1 MQGKDDDGHTLSLY
15 RKSDMKLYAE
25 YNGSEISTGLTLSS
39 NCWHTV
45 GLSFDIIII
54 PPLNPFPP
62 NKGGQITIQPPN
74 EAHLTIFADDACYN
88 KTILTEVSALQNMKF
103 SIGRMFDE
111 LQTATSFGDIKES
124 YPLYGQ
130 IEMVAASSELC
141 TSATL
146 LQLEDDLNCMS
157 KTNEYD
163 DLGMLKNTYV
173 YDKNDLRVM
182 TLTRNYQTRTNDSMR
197 ISQRINMD
205 TFAFGDEP
213 YWVRQ
218 YQYDAMG
225 NVTKIYGE
233 TPDCHDYTYD
243 YRNFLV
249 NDNGTAYEYDGNGNI
264 TKKGTTTYT
273 YDTVIKD
280 RLVKVGNTPVTY
292 STANPL
298 NPATY
303 GNCSYNFKGRRLQSF
318 TKSGSTYNYIY
329 DEQGLRTRKIAP
341 DGSVTKYL
349 YNGTKL
355 AAEIAPNYRLDF
367 LYDENDMLYGFV
379 KDGSAKYFYARD
391 MLQNILGIIDT
402 NGSPVVI
409 YQYTAYGTSTVLHD
423 TAGLAN
429 INPFRFKGYYFD
441 SESGMYY
448 CHTRYYVPEWCRWL
462 NADHPSFLQPE
473 SLQGMNL
480 FAYCGNNPV
489 MCLDKYGY
497 MPQWLETT
505 LKIAGGIA
513 IIAGAIALSLATFG
527 VTSVIFAGAAIGAI
541 AGGIGAAVGTIST
554 GGSIHDF
561 ANNFLVSTAT
571 GALSGAVAASPI
583 GLQGQIAINIGI
595 GMLNYLGT
603 QGLSG
608 EEITLGGLLY
618 SGFIGGICGFIGG
631 NGWMKSFSA
640 TSFINLTGSR
650 AIMNAVSIAGVKSLL
665 KMTLPSMLLPV
676 FGGFYDKSQ
685 SVLNRNENFVGI

>member
-1 MQGKDDDGHTLSLY
+1 
-15 RKSDMKLYAE
+15 
-25 YNGSEISTGLTLSS
+25 
-39 NCWHTV
+39 
-45 GLSFDIIII
+45 
-54 PPLNPFPP
+54 
-62 NKGGQITIQPPN
+62 
-74 EAHLTIFADDACYN
+74 
-88 KTILTEVSALQNMKF
+88 
-103 SIGRMFDE
+103 
-111 LQTATSFGDIKES
+111 
-124 YPLYGQ
+124 
-130 IEMVAASSELC
+130 
-141 TSATL
+141 
-146 LQLEDDLNCMS
+146 
-157 KTNEYD
+157 
-163 DLGMLKNTYV
+163 
-173 YDKNDLRVM
+173 M
-182 TLTRNYQTRTNDSMR
+182 TLTRNYQARTNDSKH

-205 TFAFGDEP
+205 TFAFGDES

-264 TKKGTTTYT
+264 TKKGATTFT

-409 YQYTAYGTSTVLHD
+409 YQYTAYGTSTVLQD

-429 INPFRFKGYYFD
+429 INPFRYKGYYFD

-462 NADHPSFLQPE
+462 NADHPSFLQPD

-480 FAYCGNNPV
+480 FVYCGNDPV
-489 MCLDKYGY
+489 MYTDTQGTNEWSDFWNGIGGLIV
-497 MPQWLETT
+497 
-505 LKIAGGIA
+505 KILG
-513 IIAGAIALSLATFG
+513 GAIL
-527 VTSVIFAGAAIGAI
+527 IGAF
-541 AGGIGAAVGTIST
+541 AL
-554 GGSIHDF
+554 GSVF
-561 ANNFLVSTAT
+561 T
-571 GALSGAVAASPI
+571 
-583 GLQGQIAINIGI
+583 
-595 GMLNYLGT
+595 
-603 QGLSG
+603 
-608 EEITLGGLLY
+608 GGLL
-618 SGFIGGICGFIGG
+618 SVVLADAPIGAFGGAIRGGISGLILEGILLVGSLIGTIL
-631 NGWMKSFSA
+631 MICLFSIFEYA
-640 TSFINLTGSR
+640 LIDIVDSIIPYETSKLITIKRFTPRLKYNKVYSNKIALLTL
-650 AIMNAVSIAGVKSLL
+650 ILQVI
-665 KMTLPSMLLPV
+665 T
-676 FGGFYDKSQ
+676 
-685 SVLNRNENFVGI
+685 SVLCISSIIAAVLIALFLGDMPLIITASCVFVINTVFLGVIRIAEVKLNNRN

>member
-1 MQGKDDDGHTLSLY
+1 M
-15 RKSDMKLYAE
+15 
-25 YNGSEISTGLTLSS
+25 
-39 NCWHTV
+39 
-45 GLSFDIIII
+45 
-54 PPLNPFPP
+54 
-62 NKGGQITIQPPN
+62 
-74 EAHLTIFADDACYN
+74 
-88 KTILTEVSALQNMKF
+88 QNMKF
-103 SIGRMFDE
+103 SIGRMFNE
-111 LQTATSFGDIKES
+111 SVTSTSFGDIKES

-146 LQLEDDLNCMS
+146 SQLENDLNCMS

-173 YDKNDLRVM
+173 YDKNDSRVM
-182 TLTRNYQTRTNDSMR
+182 TLTRNYQARTNDSMR

-205 TFAFGDEP
+205 TFAFGDES

-249 NDNGTAYEYDGNGNI
+249 NDNGTVYEYDGNGNI
-264 TKKGTTTYT
+264 TKKGATTYT

-409 YQYTAYGTSTVLHD
+409 YQYTAYGTSTVLHY
-423 TAGLAN
+423 TAGLAS

-441 SESGMYY
+441 NESGMYY

-462 NADHPSFLQPE
+462 NADHPSFLQPD
-473 SLQGMNL
+473 SLQGLNL
-480 FAYCGNNPV
+480 YTYCGNNPV

>member
-1 MQGKDDDGHTLSLY
+1 
-15 RKSDMKLYAE
+15 MKLYAE

-74 EAHLTIFADDACYN
+74 EAHLTIFVDDACYN

-103 SIGRMFDE
+103 SIGRMFNE
-111 LQTATSFGDIKES
+111 SVTSTSFGDIKES

-173 YDKNDLRVM
+173 YDKNDSRVM
-182 TLTRNYQTRTNDSMR
+182 TLTRNYQARTNDSMR

-205 TFAFGDEP
+205 TFAFGDES

-233 TPDCHDYTYD
+233 TPDRHDYTYD

-409 YQYTAYGTSTVLHD
+409 YQYTAYGTSTVLQD
-423 TAGLAN
+423 TAGLAS

-462 NADHPSFLQPE
+462 NADHPSFLQPD
-473 SLQGMNL
+473 SLQEMNL
-480 FAYCGNNPV
+480 FVYCGNNPITNIDPIGCFSLSILV
-489 MCLDKYGY
+489 VIGFVIGILVPEIGTAVYSQKNSNVIYYDSPDQLAQDWAQSYYNTSYERCSIIMTKVIDGKTKYYFERVYDGTSDSVAFQFYFGY
-497 MPQWLETT
+497 MHQQM
-505 LKIAGGIA
+505 K
-513 IIAGAIALSLATFG
+513 SL
-527 VTSVIFAGAAIGAI
+527 IY
-541 AGGIGAAVGTIST
+541 
-554 GGSIHDF
+554 
-561 ANNFLVSTAT
+561 N
-571 GALSGAVAASPI
+571 
-583 GLQGQIAINIGI
+583 
-595 GMLNYLGT
+595 
-603 QGLSG
+603 
-608 EEITLGGLLY
+608 EEIY
-618 SGFIGGICGFIGG
+618 GFIHSHASGITYPSEADEFLKLIPG
-631 NGWMKSFSA
+631 
-640 TSFINLTGSR
+640 INVSYI
-650 AIMNAVSIAGVKSLL
+650 ASSPVNA
-665 KMTLPSMLLPV
+665 
-676 FGGFYDKSQ
+676 Q
-685 SVLNRNENFVGI
+685 SYQTNKTFWQALWDMIKKIPAYL